1 MNNLVVANDQF
12 DDDND
17 YSMNDEEDFSLSVS
31 MKKPESIVSDKKK
44 TPTMLSKMSEE

>member
-12 DDDND
+12 EDDNE

-31 MKKPESIVSDKKK
+31 MKKPDSIV
-44 TPTMLSKMSEE
+44 